1 MECKA
6 RAPARP
12 ARGRKRFYTKCVWG
26 GGTDFSTHTPS
37 SRSNT
42 PGSAMFSALRPKKPG
57 YFGGDIYG
65 TAKQATQKH
74 LARPDAE
81 LNAEVKAD
89 AREEQSAS
97 RPSRV

>member
-1 MECKA
+1 
-6 RAPARP
+6 
-12 ARGRKRFYTKCVWG
+12 
-26 GGTDFSTHTPS
+26 
-37 SRSNT
+37 
-42 PGSAMFSALRPKKPG
+42 MFSALRPKKPG